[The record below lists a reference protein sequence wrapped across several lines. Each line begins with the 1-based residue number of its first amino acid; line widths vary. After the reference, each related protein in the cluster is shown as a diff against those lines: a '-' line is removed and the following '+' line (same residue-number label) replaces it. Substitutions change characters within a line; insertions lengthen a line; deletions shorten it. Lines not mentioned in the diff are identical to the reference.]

1 MYTYSIYLHML
12 KGDKKGETKGKQSKL
27 VKNTEKKKG
36 RKEGEKE
43 ITGWIHFLVNIQ
55 AKILYAILIWIGLS
69 FFSKVISSLKQKK
82 TTIKYFQ
89 YIPFKEGWYF
99 LQKFLLLDQIFILM
113 FLNHKWYVIKYA
125 FQYVIRVNWLTP
137 LLSDANLY
145 VKFPFSVMFSFLLLS
160 E

>member
-82 TTIKYFQ
+82 NNNKILS
-89 YIPFKEGWYF
+89 IHP
-99 LQKFLLLDQIFILM
+99 LQRRMIFPSEISTS
-113 FLNHKWYVIKYA
+113 
-125 FQYVIRVNWLTP
+125 R
-137 LLSDANLY
+137 SDIHSHVLKPQMVCN
-145 VKFPFSVMFSFLLLS
+145 
-160 E
+160 